1 MRVFPRIS
9 KLVVKNYKAVI
20 LIWLAIGIF
29 GFMASQRLADVLL
42 YEEEGGYE
50 GLESVQASEIIE
62 SEFPGN
68 EGGSMIIIVHVNDN
82 HTISA
87 LYDYTFALKSYV
99 ENNEI
104 VESTIFNPSDPQFAT
119 NHTYLLMVY
128 LKVPDDDDKAYD
140 LVRDIRSEAEGLQ
153 KDPSLVPS
161 DMIDDLTTYV
171 TGAAAM
177 STDTREASQED
188 LQRIDTITI
197 ILVAIVL
204 IAIFRSAVSPLLP
217 LISIGIAIIA
227 TRGVLWF
234 IAENITDI
242 PYEALHFLTVIV
254 MGIGA
259 DYCLFFLS
267 RFKEELMKG
276 ASKEEAVTIVV
287 ERTGK
292 TIVSSGIT
300 IAVAFGSFMIS
311 DMTFLRGMGL
321 TLAIGVILGTL
332 ASLTFIP
339 ALFML
344 LGIKVFWPRKITAE
358 EIKNHDENQ
367 LGILGRRT
375 QWVMRH
381 APAVLIASLV
391 ICSPLIYQ
399 MVLFD
404 PSHDFFE
411 MMPEDLESI
420 QGFNVLTDEWS
431 AGKILPTTVVL
442 QINGNLTEEENYEK
456 AETIWYK
463 LNASSDTSFVYGFTA
478 PEGQPLNYT
487 VFSHLPQE
495 DKTAILNQYVSADH
509 DTAKYIVV
517 LAYDPYSNDGMDAID
532 NLRNSI
538 EEVKQNEN
546 GLENFEILVGGPTA
560 EMSDGSR
567 KVFEEFET
575 MQIVLIIAIL
585 LILIILLGSITL
597 SVKQILTILLSVAMT
612 IGIVTLVFQT
622 LQDQPVI
629 FFLEIMIFLVL
640 MGLGTDYNIFLL
652 SRVREEYDRGRE
664 ELESMV
670 YGVDKTGIV
679 ITSAAA
685 IMAAAFGS
693 LMLSNLLMMREFG
706 FALFVAVIIDAS
718 FVRLILVPAIYRCLK
733 GYNYWPKYLSD
744 KFKFISHE

>member
-1 MRVFPRIS
+1 MHVFPRIS
-9 KLVVKNYKAVI
+9 KFIVKNHKAVI

-50 GLESVQASEIIE
+50 ELESVQASEIIE

-87 LYDYTFALKSYV
+87 LYDYTLALKSYV
-99 ENNEI
+99 ENEEI
-104 VESTIFNPSDPQFAT
+104 VESTIFNPNDPQFAT

-128 LKVPDDDDKAYD
+128 LEVPDDDDRAYD
-140 LVRDIRSEAEGLQ
+140 LVIGIRSEAEELQ
-153 KDPSLVPS
+153 KAPSLVPP

-171 TGAAAM
+171 TGGAAM
-177 STDTREASQED
+177 STDTQEASQED

-234 IAENITDI
+234 IAENITDV
-242 PYEALHFLTVIV
+242 PYESLHFLTVIV

-276 ASKEEAVTIVV
+276 ASTEEAVTIVV

-292 TIVSSGIT
+292 TIVSSGAT

-311 DMTFLRGMGL
+311 DMTFLRGIGL
-321 TLAIGVILGTL
+321 TLVIGVTLGTL

-339 ALFML
+339 ALFLL
-344 LGIKVFWPRKITAE
+344 LGTKVFWPRKITTE
-358 EIKNHDENQ
+358 DVKNHDENQ

-375 QWVMRH
+375 RWVMKH
-381 APAVLIASLV
+381 APLVLIASLV
-391 ICSPLIYQ
+391 ICAPLVYQ
-399 MVLFD
+399 MTRSE

-431 AGKILPTTVVL
+431 AGKILPTTVVVHT
-442 QINGNLTEEENYEK
+442 NGNLTEEENYEK
-456 AETIWYK
+456 SETIWHT

-478 PEGQPLNYT
+478 PSGQAQNYT
-487 VFSHLPQE
+487 VFSSLPE
-495 DKTAILNQYVSADH
+495 ENRTTILNRYVSADH
-509 DTAKYIVV
+509 DTAKYTVV
-517 LAYDPYSNDGMDAID
+517 LAYDPYSKDGIDAID

-538 EEVKQNEN
+538 QEVKQNEN
-546 GLENFEILVGGPTA
+546 SLENFEILVGGPTA
-560 EMSDGSR
+560 EMSDFSTR
-567 KVFEEFET
+567 VFEEFET
-575 MQIVLIIAIL
+575 MQIILIIAIL
-585 LILIILLGSITL
+585 LILVFLLGSIT
-597 SVKQILTILLSVAMT
+597 
-612 IGIVTLVFQT
+612 
-622 LQDQPVI
+622 
-629 FFLEIMIFLVL
+629 
-640 MGLGTDYNIFLL
+640 
-652 SRVREEYDRGRE
+652 
-664 ELESMV
+664 
-670 YGVDKTGIV
+670 
-679 ITSAAA
+679 
-685 IMAAAFGS
+685 
-693 LMLSNLLMMREFG
+693 
-706 FALFVAVIIDAS
+706 
-718 FVRLILVPAIYRCLK
+718 
-733 GYNYWPKYLSD
+733 
-744 KFKFISHE
+744 

>member
-1 MRVFPRIS
+1 MLVFPRIS
-9 KLVVKNYKAVI
+9 KFIVKNHKAVI

-50 GLESVQASEIIE
+50 ELESVQASEIIE

-87 LYDYTFALKSYV
+87 LYDYTLALKSYF
-99 ENNEI
+99 ENKDI
-104 VESTIFNPSDPQFAT
+104 VESIIFNPNDPQFAT

-128 LKVPDDDDKAYD
+128 LEVQDDDDRAYD
-140 LVRDIRSEAEGLQ
+140 LVRDIRSEAEELQ
-153 KDPSLVPS
+153 KDPSLVPP
-161 DMIDDLTTYV
+161 DMIDDFNMYV

-188 LQRIDTITI
+188 LERIDQITI

-234 IAENITDI
+234 IAENITDV

-276 ASKEEAVTIVV
+276 ASTEEAVTIVV

-292 TIVSSGIT
+292 TIVSSGAT

-311 DMTFLRGMGL
+311 DMTFLRGIGL
-321 TLAIGVILGTL
+321 TLVIGVTLGTL

-344 LGIKVFWPRKITAE
+344 LGTKVFWPRKITTE
-358 EIKNHDENQ
+358 DVKNHDENQ

-375 QWVMRH
+375 RWVMKH
-381 APAVLIASLV
+381 APLVLIASLV
-391 ICSPLIYQ
+391 ICAPLVYQ
-399 MVLFD
+399 MTRSE

-431 AGKILPTTVVL
+431 AGKILPTTVVVHT
-442 QINGNLTEEENYEK
+442 NGNLTEEENYEK
-456 AETIWYK
+456 AETIWHT

-478 PEGQPLNYT
+478 PSGQAQNYT
-487 VFSHLPQE
+487 VFSSLPE
-495 DKTAILNQYVSADH
+495 ENRTTILNQYVSADH
-509 DTAKYIVV
+509 DTAKYTVV
-517 LAYDPYSNDGMDAID
+517 LAYDPYSKDGIDAID

-538 EEVKQNEN
+538 QEVKQNEN
-546 GLENFEILVGGPTA
+546 GLENFEILVGGSTA
-560 EMSDGSR
+560 EMSDFSTR
-567 KVFEEFET
+567 VFEEFET
-575 MQIVLIIAIL
+575 MQIILIIAIL
-585 LILIILLGSITL
+585 LILVFLLGSITL
-597 SVKQILTILLSVAMT
+597 SVKQIVTILLSVAIT

-622 LQDQPVI
+622 LQNQPVI
-629 FFLEIMIFLVL
+629 FFLEIMIFLIL

-664 ELESMV
+664 ELEAMV

-693 LMLSNLLMMREFG
+693 LMFSSLLMMQEFG
-706 FALFVAVIIDAS
+706 FALFVAVVIDAS
-718 FVRLILVPAIYRCLK
+718 FVRLILVPAIYRMLK
-733 GYNYWPKYLSD
+733 GYNYWPKIISE
-744 KFKFISHE
+744 KFKFIAHE